1 VARAKKTDRSV
12 ARRRTRAA
20 AAASAEA
27 TDSTAP
33 ATGAKPA
40 PNQPTS
46 TGRPGLMSA
55 LRESVR
61 PVTLREDIRDIP
73 WLITRTNAVW
83 LPSALV
89 VASTIWFGA
98 SGGTLRDLPGIAF
111 NLFVFPPPLAAA
123 FLAGLLTQRMSYMAG
138 LLVGIVAAVV
148 FSVYV
153 LVGPVAGGQLTAAER
168 QNYVLYAIAISPI
181 SGLAI
186 GGFAGFYRRFLRR
199 ANPNAGRRQQ
209 PQRGKSA
216 TKAPARR

>member
-1 VARAKKTDRSV
+1 VARAKKTDRAE
-12 ARRRTRAA
+12 ARRRARASAASSAA
-20 AAASAEA
+20 ATASTSPAE
-27 TDSTAP
+27 
-33 ATGAKPA
+33 GAKPGPSQPA
-40 PNQPTS
+40 PA
-46 TGRPGLMSA
+46 GRPSLTGA
-55 LRESVR
+55 LRESIR
-61 PVTLREDIRDIP
+61 PVTLRDDIRDIP

-83 LPSALV
+83 LPSVLV
-89 VASTIWFGA
+89 VASTVWFGA

-138 LLVGIVAAVV
+138 LLVGIVAALV

-153 LVGPVAGGQLTAAER
+153 LFGPVAGGQLTAADR
-168 QNYVLYAIAISPI
+168 QNYVLYAIAVSPI

-209 PQRGKSA
+209 PPRSKST